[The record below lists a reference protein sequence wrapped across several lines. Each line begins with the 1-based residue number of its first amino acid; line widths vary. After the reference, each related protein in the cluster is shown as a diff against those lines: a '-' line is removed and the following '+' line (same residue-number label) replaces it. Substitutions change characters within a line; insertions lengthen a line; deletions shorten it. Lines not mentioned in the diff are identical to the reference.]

1 MNLSCAILHADV
13 QVSSDL
19 QTYIG
24 RVPYLSLKGAYA
36 DPLEAL
42 NAYYDN
48 PVELYF
54 IGIQPAKEG
63 DIDGM
68 EFCRMLAAPTRAV
81 FMATDH
87 LHASECFRL
96 DALDYLESPVSFSLF
111 LQAVYKATQWFA
123 LQEKRK
129 DGLPSPLQPET
140 APLSVLNVKSDN
152 RILCIPLEEIEYI
165 EGLGDYV
172 KIYCKG
178 ASRPVVSLCGMKHI
192 EQRLPEK
199 EFLRIHR
206 SFIVRKG
213 SIHALTTT
221 TIFIKNKELPV
232 GETYRGRIRQYISL
246 LSAV

>member
-1 MNLSCAILHADV
+1 MPW
-13 QVSSDL
+13 
-19 QTYIG
+19 TTW
-24 RVPYLSLKGAYA
+24 K
-36 DPLEAL
+36 
-42 NAYYDN
+42 
-48 PVELYF
+48 
-54 IGIQPAKEG
+54 
-63 DIDGM
+63 
-68 EFCRMLAAPTRAV
+68 APSASACFSRPSTR
-81 FMATDH
+81 
-87 LHASECFRL
+87 
-96 DALDYLESPVSFSLF
+96 PP
-111 LQAVYKATQWFA
+111 QWFA

>member
-1 MNLSCAILHADV
+1 MNLSCA
-13 QVSSDL
+13 
-19 QTYIG
+19 
-24 RVPYLSLKGAYA
+24 
-36 DPLEAL
+36 
-42 NAYYDN
+42 
-48 PVELYF
+48 
-54 IGIQPAKEG
+54 
-63 DIDGM
+63 
-68 EFCRMLAAPTRAV
+68 
-81 FMATDH
+81 
-87 LHASECFRL
+87 
-96 DALDYLESPVSFSLF
+96 
-111 LQAVYKATQWFA
+111 
-123 LQEKRK
+123 
-129 DGLPSPLQPET
+129 
-140 APLSVLNVKSDN
+140 
-152 RILCIPLEEIEYI
+152 
-165 EGLGDYV
+165 YV